1 MGTLHIGRYTQYV
14 ILYEHFNLSIFM
26 KDYLFHVCLMHG
38 KMLNQLET
46 FSVKI
51 SFTLLTKADI

>member
-1 MGTLHIGRYTQYV
+1 
-14 ILYEHFNLSIFM
+14 M
-26 KDYLFHVCLMHG
+26 KDYVSHVYLMHG

-51 SFTLLTKADI
+51 CFTLLTKGDI